1 MVVTITKQNAEQE
14 ISKSTLPVV
23 IKVHATWCG
32 PCQQMAPIYEELSK
46 ELAGKYKFAQLKVD
60 DARELSIQ
68 YGVTSIPTFIFIKN
82 NEVVG
87 KEVGYMGKEELKSVI
102 ESHLK

>member
-46 ELAGKYKFAQLKVD
+46 ELAGKYKFAQLNVD

>member
-1 MVVTITKQNAEQE
+1 MVITITKQNAEQE

-46 ELAGKYKFAQLKVD
+46 ELAGKYKFAQLNVD

>member
-1 MVVTITKQNAEQE
+1 MVQAITDANFVEETKEG
-14 ISKSTLPVV
+14 VV
-23 IKVHATWCG
+23 LIDFWATWCG

-46 ELAGKYKFAQLKVD
+46 ELAGVYKFAQLNVD